1 MPPPMVAVIDDA
13 DFEWIALGRKLRSE
27 RPEEFEA
34 FVKIL
39 RGKEPTMDEALT
51 VEEEIERL
59 VTGDTD

>member
-1 MPPPMVAVIDDA
+1 MPPPMVAVIDDT
-13 DFEWIALGRKLRSE
+13 DFEWIALGRRLRSD

-39 RGKEPTMDEALT
+39 RGKEPDLDEALAA
-51 VEEEIERL
+51 EEEIDKL